1 MNKKIIFEIVRKF
14 NYLIWLI
21 VLIFFT
27 VFVTYFYNLNK
38 NNQIIYLNKLLNNI
52 YLGKSLKKITNELSP
67 RYINLEYN
75 VNEGDTYES
84 IINNIDVPNLEK
96 KLLLKTITENK
107 HVKILR
113 VNQKIYFTIDRRNNT
128 KIVNFTIEI
137 DKKKIFFLKEMK
149 LKKILFQESLKKI

>member
-75 VNEGDTYES
+75 VNEGDTYEG
-84 IINNIDVPNLEK
+84 IINNINVPDLEK
-96 KLLLKTITENK
+96 NLFLKTITENK
-107 HVKILR
+107 NVKILR
-113 VNQKIYFTIDRRNNT
+113 VNQKI
-128 KIVNFTIEI
+128 
-137 DKKKIFFLKEMK
+137 
-149 LKKILFQESLKKI
+149 

>member
-84 IINNIDVPNLEK
+84 IINNLNVPNSEK
-96 KLLLKTITENK
+96 KLFLDMVTKNK
-107 HVKILR
+107 NIKILKL
-113 VNQKIYFTIDRRNNT
+113 NQKIFFKIDN
-128 KIVNFTIEI
+128 K
-137 DKKKIFFLKEMK
+137 
-149 LKKILFQESLKKI
+149 